1 MRAGIVFPLLFVPL
15 GASFILPVCFWAC
28 LKGPFSNICFLCLP
42 IKKKK
47 LVFYVIILLLLM
59 SIILTYN
66 CITWKNKLNI
76 VLLPLSFVRDCY
88 QVKFFR

>member
-15 GASFILPVCFWAC
+15 GASCILPVCFWAC

-47 LVFYVIILLLLM
+47 TCFLCNYIIVVDEHNFDLQLHHLEE
-59 SIILTYN
+59 
-66 CITWKNKLNI
+66 
-76 VLLPLSFVRDCY
+76 
-88 QVKFFR
+88 